1 MVSDRLGNEQASE
14 PSQYISRERK
24 SMTLKPG
31 QYIRHSK
38 YGCGTIVTRD
48 SERTTVDFDTAGM
61 KMFVTALAAFEMA
74 EGEPPV
80 RKRPGTRRRAKAA
93 ARAN

>member
-1 MVSDRLGNEQASE
+1 MVVKTAFANAVFEQ
-14 PSQYISRERK
+14 ERK
-24 SMTLKPG
+24 RMTLKPG

-61 KMFVTALAAFEMA
+61 KLFVTGLAAFEMA
-74 EGEPPV
+74 EGAPPAK
-80 RKRPGTRRRAKAA
+80 KRPGTRRRAKAA
-93 ARAN
+93 VAAN